1 MDKNDVN
8 GKIAVKQKEIS
19 VEIDSNKKT
28 EMQKELQILLLRKE
42 INFARQKIK
51 QIKLGMK

>member
-1 MDKNDVN
+1 MDKNDVD

-19 VEIDSNKKT
+19 VALDSNKKT

-51 QIKLGMK
+51 QIKLGTK

>member
-19 VEIDSNKKT
+19 VELDSNKKT
-28 EMQKELQILLLRKE
+28 EMQKELQVLLLRKE
-42 INFARQKIK
+42 INFAMQKIK
-51 QIKLGMK
+51 QIKLGTK